1 MNEDALKPEHRARIE
16 AWRAARDFVAI
27 GNLGEQV
34 TARLLV
40 DRGYQ
45 VLATQDDLM
54 GGVANI
60 LDRPASENPEDFIVI
75 DPKGRLI
82 TVNSKATVSPRTSR
96 VMADGNL
103 SAPRLRDQG
112 EIDYYSMRAGLISPL
127 DAAQTHGQVV
137 KVDLIHLQA
146 QVFEIEDDGRL
157 TPFDIPTDIAHPVG
171 EILDLYEARIPPP
184 TSDDLEG
191 T

>member
-1 MNEDALKPEHRARIE
+1 MTNDALSPQHRARIA
-16 AWRAARDFVAI
+16 AWRSARDFVAI

-34 TARLLV
+34 TGRLLV
-40 DRGYQ
+40 DLGYQ

-60 LDRPASENPEDFIVI
+60 LERPASENPEDFIVI
-75 DPKGRLI
+75 DPEGRLI

-96 VMADGNL
+96 VLRDGTL
-103 SAPRLRDQG
+103 AAPRLRDQG

-127 DAAQTHGQVV
+127 DGAQTHGQVV
-137 KVDLIHLQA
+137 KVDLVHLLA

-157 TPFDIPTDIAHPVG
+157 TPLDPPVNIAEVVT
-171 EILDLYEARIPPP
+171 ELLNRFRERVPPP
-184 TSDDLEG
+184 TSGDL